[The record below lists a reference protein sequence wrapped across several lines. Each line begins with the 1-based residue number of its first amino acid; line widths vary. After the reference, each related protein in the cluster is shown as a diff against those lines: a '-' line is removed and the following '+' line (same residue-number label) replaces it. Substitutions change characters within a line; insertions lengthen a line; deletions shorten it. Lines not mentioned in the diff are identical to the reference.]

1 MASPIPDA
9 QSIASAVDIAGSGR
23 ISLAELTAY
32 FAGVNAKY
40 GRDSNGS
47 KEAAA
52 ILTMLNPSGSAS
64 ATEASCS
71 VGQFAQYLSDT
82 FRKYPDK
89 LKRLLPIAQQ
99 VRERRLASAAVATS
113 ADGVKALPPPWLTGQ
128 MEAPAGTKDMG
139 GWTRGVFTAE
149 QQARLGV
156 TEEGQKL
163 DSAGAT
169 SADGVKALPPP
180 WLTGQMEA
188 PAGTKDMGGW
198 TRGVFT
204 AEQQA
209 RLGVTE
215 EGQKL
220 DSAGAASADR
230 VKALPPPWL
239 TGQMEAPA
247 GTKDMGGWTRG
258 VFTAEQ
264 QARLGVTEEGQKL
277 DMEGAAENPTPATNP
292 PTTITAPAPA
302 PAVGGNFVGGP
313 ATSTPPWVRGDM
325 EAPAGTKDMGGWTRG
340 VYTAEQQARLSVD
353 ENGQTTIEAG
363 VAAPAS
369 HAPDEEPT
377 AGGLQPL
384 PPPWLTGQKEAPA
397 GTKDMGG
404 WTISVFTAEQQARL
418 GVSAEGQKVVAPP
431 ASAAAAA
438 APAEAASAEEAP
450 AEPTEAAA
458 LAECAPAEA
467 ASVEV
472 GRGEAASAESGPAD

>member
-163 DSAGAT
+163 DI
-169 SADGVKALPPP
+169 
-180 WLTGQMEA
+180 
-188 PAGTKDMGGW
+188 
-198 TRGVFT
+198 
-204 AEQQA
+204 
-209 RLGVTE
+209 
-215 EGQKL
+215 
-220 DSAGAASADR
+220 AGAADI
-230 VKALPPPWL
+230 
-239 TGQMEAPA
+239 
-247 GTKDMGGWTRG
+247 
-258 VFTAEQ
+258 
-264 QARLGVTEEGQKL
+264 
-277 DMEGAAENPTPATNP
+277 PTPAANP

-302 PAVGGNFVGGP
+302 PAVGGNYVGGP

-369 HAPDEEPT
+369 HAPVEDPT
-377 AGGLQPL
+377 AGGLQAL
-384 PPPWLTGQKEAPA
+384 PPPWLTGQMEAPA